1 MLAWIE
7 ILRARSSTPIQG
19 QRPVQWVLSRQIQP
33 VAFYAYLK
41 SRFGDP
47 NGFAM
52 MLREPSVDNL
62 IHWNFTLISGD
73 TYLDISCLN
82 TRMEIVLTGP
92 FDGSVDELEKM
103 LLEEF
108 TRHKKAIAETK
119 RGFERWH
126 LFINPF
132 ARLKRLTDQQL
143 ERLTELDIPGLA
155 VPHLDEAIHDAQ
167 SFHSKMKEVTTK
179 CDEAMALTIT
189 LQMAAPILGESLV
202 NFLILLLAK
211 PEIRCDERMLDSY
224 TRQNIDV
231 RIKSLPVICT
241 GFQSNIDFTAEPYKN
256 FLRLMDSRNK
266 RLHGNIDPKT
276 KTGDE
281 IYFDHR
287 FIPLFEFQ
295 RSIPEFAVHAALA
308 HSDPTNA
315 IEDVKTARDFIA
327 FLLDQLQPAA
337 RKQIDMILDTPQL
350 GYRPDK
356 RMVGVILPPHYVDM
370 IMAPESPPDDGPNRV
385 RTALSGHPPHTT

>member
-1 MLAWIE
+1 
-7 ILRARSSTPIQG
+7 
-19 QRPVQWVLSRQIQP
+19 
-33 VAFYAYLK
+33 
-41 SRFGDP
+41 
-47 NGFAM
+47 
-52 MLREPSVDNL
+52 
-62 IHWNFTLISGD
+62 
-73 TYLDISCLN
+73 
-82 TRMEIVLTGP
+82 
-92 FDGSVDELEKM
+92 
-103 LLEEF
+103 
-108 TRHKKAIAETK
+108 
-119 RGFERWH
+119 
-126 LFINPF
+126 
-132 ARLKRLTDQQL
+132 
-143 ERLTELDIPGLA
+143 
-155 VPHLDEAIHDAQ
+155 
-167 SFHSKMKEVTTK
+167 
-179 CDEAMALTIT
+179 
-189 LQMAAPILGESLV
+189 
-202 NFLILLLAK
+202 
-211 PEIRCDERMLDSY
+211 MLDSY

-241 GFQSNIDFTAEPYKN
+241 GFQSNIDFSAEPYKN
-256 FLRLMDSRNK
+256 FLRLMDNRNK

-370 IMAPESPPDDGPNRV
+370 IMAPESPPDDGPNNPMDR
-385 RTALSGHPPHTT
+385 SGGSAAS